1 MKPKRPI
8 DCQKGEM
15 SLPTLEPVTV
25 PLQSDSS
32 GALRIADTRVLLELI
47 VRAFRAGATP
57 EEIVQAY
64 DTLRLPDVY
73 AVLAWCLNNEMAVAD
88 YMAERE
94 FLASDV
100 QREIEILR
108 PVRVDLL
115 KSLTDRAASTGA

>member
-1 MKPKRPI
+1 
-8 DCQKGEM
+8 M

-73 AVLAWCLNNEMAVAD
+73 AVLAWCLNNELAVAD

-94 FLASDV
+94 QLASTV
-100 QREIEILR
+100 QKELEVLR
-108 PVRVDLL
+108 PGRVDLL
-115 KSLTDRAASTGA
+115 KSLTDRAANTGA